1 MYFCWYTSSMDKRS
15 GVLGQHTAVSQTSVS
30 KHRWL
35 PRKHAHVHNTKWQS
49 VFCLQQTNEKTAQ
62 LLGTSRS
69 AILDTSW
76 LFGEQR
82 GGWLVWLIFPCWE
95 SMTGSIYGRT
105 RMVKKKNLSL
115 ITQFTKHL
123 DWFTSKHVVQQ
134 YHAHKQLLQYMLV
147 ILFGGTCCH
156 GGLQRKKTNV
166 KGR

>member
-1 MYFCWYTSSMDKRS
+1 MYFCWYTSSMDKGS

-30 KHRWL
+30 KHQWL
-35 PRKHAHVHNTKWQS
+35 PRKHPHVHNTKWQS
-49 VFCLQQTNEKTAQ
+49 VFFVSNKQMKKLLNCWGRVGRLFWT
-62 LLGTSRS
+62 LLGC
-69 AILDTSW
+69 
-76 LFGEQR
+76 FGEQR

-105 RMVKKKNLSL
+105 RMVTKL
-115 ITQFTKHL
+115 ITQFMKHL